1 MADQDRK
8 TLALEVCAL
17 DRAPAQLDV
26 TEVTVPGVM
35 GIFVVLPGHAPLLS
49 NLEIGSLTAIL
60 ADGTKAAF
68 AINGGVAQ
76 VLEDHVLILSKTAES
91 EDEIDVERAERALS
105 RAEERLKKPSE
116 SIDIARAEVALK
128 RALTRLNV
136 AGTTSHTAH

>member
-17 DRAPAQLDV
+17 DRAPARLDV